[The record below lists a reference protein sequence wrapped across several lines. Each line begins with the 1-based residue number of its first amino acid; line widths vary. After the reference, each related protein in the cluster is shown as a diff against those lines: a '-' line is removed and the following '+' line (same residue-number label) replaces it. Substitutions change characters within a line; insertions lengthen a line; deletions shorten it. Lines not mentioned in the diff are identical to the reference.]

1 MCPVITDKPDACHR
15 FDANSGGYARF
26 RPHYPAEVVCLLVQR
41 IVAVPAAVG
50 ALVLDV
56 GCGTGIFTRQLAAL
70 LPDTMPILGIEP
82 AARMRELAMAAQSHH
97 QVEYRDGL
105 AEALPVKAEAARA
118 VTAATAAHWFDLP
131 KFFTE
136 AARVLVPGG
145 ILGIIEYVRDVEHS
159 AAADAVEAFL
169 RREGGPKVYE
179 RPDYASELRTAEAFV
194 LSDMLTHKV
203 TMPLSLEGFIGLALS
218 SSHANAVVAKLGAE
232 ATRAAL
238 AELGSGLAEPDGT
251 IRYGY
256 RFQLFVAA
264 RQ

>member
-1 MCPVITDKPDACHR
+1 MSPVITDKPEVCHR

-26 RPHYPAEVVCLLVQR
+26 RPHYPGELVRPLVQR

-82 AARMRELAMAAQSHH
+82 AARMRELAMAAQSRHR
-97 QVEYRDGL
+97 VEYRDGL

-159 AAADAVEAFL
+159 AAADTIEAFL
-169 RREGGPKVYE
+169 RREGGPRVYE
-179 RPDYASELRTAEAFV
+179 RPDYANELRTAEAFA
-194 LSDMLTHKV
+194 LSDISTHEV
-203 TMPLSLEGFIGLALS
+203 TMPLNLEGFIGLALS
-218 SSHANAVVAKLGAE
+218 SSHANAVIAKLGAE

-238 AELGSGLAEPDGT
+238 AELGSGLAEPDGA